1 MNPWN
6 EGKDIGKYAGSG
18 KVVSEVY
25 KQETKKHLL
34 QEKSLQLYNIEMR

>member
-25 KQETKKHLL
+25 KQETKSTFFKRQACNSIIL
-34 QEKSLQLYNIEMR
+34 K